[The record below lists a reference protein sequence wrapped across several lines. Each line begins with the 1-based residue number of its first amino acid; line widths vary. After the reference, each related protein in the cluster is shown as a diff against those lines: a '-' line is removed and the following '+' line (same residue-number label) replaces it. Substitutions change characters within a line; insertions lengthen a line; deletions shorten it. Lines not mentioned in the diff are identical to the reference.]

1 MHAHERHQQLED
13 LLSKQGTIIVSEVAR
28 KWKVSEMTIRRD
40 LAQLA
45 ASGLVA
51 RVHGGA
57 MAQGSLRWS
66 DRADRF
72 QAAKMRAVRKLA
84 DCLNEGSS
92 FYLDGSTTVAGLIPL
107 LAKRRDIVVATCNID
122 TFQRLVTCPGLMPL
136 LIGGELNRRTDNFG
150 GPVSR
155 LALES
160 LTFDTAFFSAYGLHP
175 EFGLSDPE
183 QDDAEIKRLVCKR
196 SRRQAIAVS
205 HDKLGLSAAG
215 AWMPN
220 KENSILA
227 TDLNPI
233 DQRLFAFQSLF
244 QSIL

>member
-1 MHAHERHQQLED
+1 
-13 LLSKQGTIIVSEVAR
+13 
-28 KWKVSEMTIRRD
+28 
-40 LAQLA
+40 
-45 ASGLVA
+45 
-51 RVHGGA
+51 
-57 MAQGSLRWS
+57 
-66 DRADRF
+66 
-72 QAAKMRAVRKLA
+72 
-84 DCLNEGSS
+84 
-92 FYLDGSTTVAGLIPL
+92 
-107 LAKRRDIVVATCNID
+107 
-122 TFQRLVTCPGLMPL
+122 MPL

-220 KENSILA
+220 TKNSILA
-227 TDLNPI
+227 TDLNPD
-233 DQRLFAFQSLF
+233 DQRLLAFQSLF